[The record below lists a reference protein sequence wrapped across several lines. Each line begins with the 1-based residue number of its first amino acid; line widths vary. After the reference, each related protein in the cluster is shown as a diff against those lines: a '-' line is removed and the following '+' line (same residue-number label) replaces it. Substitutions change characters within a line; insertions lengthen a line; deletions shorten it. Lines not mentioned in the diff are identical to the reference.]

1 MYDISTKS
9 VSKLSGDLSSAFVEA
24 AETNAQDSPVS
35 EPTNRIENKTPYE
48 YHKDEIDRK
57 DTIPRDLSESP
68 SEYYETKTS
77 VDDIMLAEASEQFES
92 VEIPPGV
99 TKFGDLQV
107 DSNNLSADGSL
118 VSISSGYSKTG
129 SNV

>member
-1 MYDISTKS
+1 MYDIATKS

-24 AETNAQDSPVS
+24 AETNAQDSPIL
-35 EPTNRIENKTPYE
+35 EPTNRIENKSPDE

-57 DTIPRDLSESP
+57 DTIQRDLSESP

-77 VDDIMLAEASEQFES
+77 VDDIMLAEASEQIES
-92 VEIPPGV
+92 VEIPSGI

-107 DSNNLSADGSL
+107 ESNNLSAGGSL